1 MTEARL
7 ARRRALALAL
17 AAPMV
22 ALARPVLAQ
31 GPWPARP
38 ITLMIGFPPGGQ
50 ADFASRLMQNALAAA
65 FGQPI
70 IIENRPGAG
79 GNIATEQVLRARPDG
94 YTLLAGNI
102 GTFTINPHTM
112 PGMGF
117 DPMELVPIGLML
129 QSGLL
134 LAVHPSLP
142 VRSFAEWRAW
152 VMRGQPRGVDYA
164 STSAGGLVHV
174 ATEMLRMRLGG
185 PVMHHIPYRGSGPAL
200 QDLIAGVFPTMF
212 DAPSLLF
219 PFVQVGQAR
228 GIMLTTARRLPA
240 MPDIPTAEE
249 SGLPDFV
256 VSSWIGLFGPRGTPP
271 EIVARANAVLNEV
284 CGNPEIRARIDARG
298 DEAGGG
304 TTEAF
309 TAMIRRDHARWGEV
323 VRANGIRAE

>member
-1 MTEARL
+1 MAPPS
-7 ARRRALALAL
+7 ARRRSLL
-17 AAPMV
+17 AALPLA

-31 GPWPARP
+31 SPWPSRP
-38 ITLMIGFPPGGQ
+38 ITLLIGFPPGGQ
-50 ADFASRLMQNALAAA
+50 ADFASRLMQTALGSA
-65 FGQPI
+65 FGQPVV
-70 IIENRPGAG
+70 IENRPGAG
-79 GNIATEQVLRARPDG
+79 GNIATEAVLRARPDG

-112 PGMGF
+112 PSMGF
-117 DPMELVPIGLML
+117 DPLDLVPIGLML

-134 LAVHPSLP
+134 LAVNPSLP
-142 VRSFAEWRAW
+142 VRNFAEWRAW
-152 VMRGQPRGVDYA
+152 VMANQPRGIDYA

-174 ATEMLRMRLGG
+174 ATEMLRMRLGS

-219 PFVQVGQAR
+219 PFVQSGQAR
-228 GIMLTTARRLPA
+228 GLMLTTAKRLPA
-240 MPDIPTAEE
+240 MPEIPTAEE

-271 EIVARANAVLNEV
+271 EIVARANAVLNRV
-284 CGNPEIRARIDARG
+284 CADPEIRAKIDARG

-304 TTEAF
+304 TVEEFATLV
-309 TAMIRRDHARWGEV
+309 RRDHARWGEV

>member
-1 MTEARL
+1 MLT
-7 ARRRALALAL
+7 RRPLLRALPLLPLTRPALAQS
-17 AAPMV
+17 A
-22 ALARPVLAQ
+22 
-31 GPWPARP
+31 PWPTRP
-38 ITLMIGFPPGGQ
+38 ITLVIGFPPGGQ
-50 ADFASRLMQNALAAA
+50 ADFASRLMQTALSAA
-65 FGQPI
+65 FGQPVV
-70 IIENRPGAG
+70 IENRPGAG

-112 PGMGF
+112 PSMGF
-117 DPMELVPIGLML
+117 DPLELVPIGLML

-134 LAVHPSLP
+134 LAVNPSLP
-142 VRSFAEWRAW
+142 VRDFAAWRAW
-152 VMRGQPRGVDYA
+152 VMASQPRGIDYA

-185 PVMHHIPYRGSGPAL
+185 PGGGPVMHHVPYRGSGPAL
-200 QDLIAGVFPTMF
+200 QDLIAGVVPTMF

-219 PFVQVGQAR
+219 PFVQSGQAR
-228 GIMLTTARRLPA
+228 GIMLTTAKRLPA

-249 SGLPDFV
+249 AGLPDFV

-271 EIVARANAVLNEV
+271 EIVARANAVLTQV
-284 CGNPEIRARIDARG
+284 CADPEIRAKIDARG

-304 TTEAF
+304 SA
-309 TAMIRRDHARWGEV
+309 ADLAALVRRDHARWGEV